1 MHFKLKSDETKS
13 ATSAIRIL
21 IAYVPSKPTS
31 KPTSKPEEKKKQL
44 LEFILLS

>member
-31 KPTSKPEEKKKQL
+31 KPEEKKKQL